1 MYGFITGSS
10 GIPLVYLSVALPVPW
25 FVFFVVVVGGGGGL
39 FVCLFVCLFYQ
50 NSSVVQLEI
59 MHGESTR
66 GSFII
71 EKSFCYPRFFVV
83 PDEFAK

>member
-1 MYGFITGSS
+1 MGSLLGLQVFHWS
-10 GIPLVYLSVALPVPW
+10 TCLLLYQYHGL
-25 FVFFVVVVGGGGGL
+25 FFFVVVVGGGGGL